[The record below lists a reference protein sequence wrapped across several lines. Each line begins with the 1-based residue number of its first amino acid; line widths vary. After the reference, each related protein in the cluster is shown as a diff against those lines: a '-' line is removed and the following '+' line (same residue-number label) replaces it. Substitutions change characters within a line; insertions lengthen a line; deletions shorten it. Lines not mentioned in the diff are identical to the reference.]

1 MPLTDLQRK
10 KLIDDINR
18 LNINVVLKYFLSG
31 DISLS
36 DVPHITDDRRK
47 FIEDYLPAP
56 AQIDWNA
63 LQASLSEVSKSTLHK
78 LETYIR
84 KYEGTRPDGNHVDE
98 AIAKCNEIEEKLPTL
113 AGMEWE
119 ELKPY
124 LSDMSQNTLDCLDA
138 YIRKYEGIRPKGNH
152 VDEAIAKRNEIKD
165 ALQREAIAKEET
177 EWKAVDPFSMMSLI
191 GHLNKYP
198 MSAHRDEID
207 DKVWNIIDKESEQQ
221 LQDYKVL
228 FPKGKYIEKATAML
242 EALDEWMIVR
252 DSGDISFVFQY
263 IRKRPESPYI
273 DKAYCLLMDLKHQ
286 EICRMR
292 REPNRYDVSR
302 LLYLVRFGIFTVDEL
317 ISEGVMT
324 EKVWHTLNNINVK
337 NDLPDIYEA
346 MQNSDAEC
354 PEGSTDVYFFGLP
367 YAGKTCLLQGL
378 LCTSSLLLDMTS
390 SGGPY
395 AEALR
400 QYTDYGMASP
410 CTLDDSVTTLKT
422 MIITDEHT
430 PIEHKVNFVEMSGNH
445 FLDMVEDYG
454 EPSKEEN
461 NSDIAHLLHN
471 DNRKVFFLII
481 DPTINNIK
489 LNREYDEYEEQT
501 GEKIHRLKYVVFS
514 QKIFM
519 QKIVNIFQDP
529 ANSDIMRKVDSIHI
543 IITKADT
550 FGERLQRREKALD
563 YFNNHYAMNIV
574 SPLTEVC
581 RDYNINSNSGFRPKL
596 FTFSLGKF
604 YVGGLYEYNA
614 TDSELLVNAI
624 SEVLPFPYEQMSFW
638 SRLKNKLKEKLT

>member
-1 MPLTDLQRK
+1 MVRNLKTVINMPLTDLQRK

-31 DISLS
+31 DLSLS
-36 DVPHITDDRRK
+36 DIPHITDDRRK
-47 FIEDYLPAP
+47 YIEDHLPAP
-56 AQIDWNA
+56 AQMDWDA
-63 LQASLSEVSKSTLHK
+63 LQASLSEVSESTLHK
-78 LETYIR
+78 LEAYIR

-98 AIAKCNEIEEKLPTL
+98 AIAK
-113 AGMEWE
+113 
-119 ELKPY
+119 
-124 LSDMSQNTLDCLDA
+124 
-138 YIRKYEGIRPKGNH
+138 
-152 VDEAIAKRNEIKD
+152 RNEIKD
-165 ALQREAIAKEET
+165 ALRRDALATEET

-198 MSAHRDEID
+198 MSIHHDEID
-207 DKVWNIIDKESEQQ
+207 NKVWNIIDKESEQQ

-228 FPKGKYIEKATAML
+228 FPKGKYIEKASAML
-242 EALDEWMIVR
+242 EVLDEWMIVR

-292 REPNRYDVSR
+292 HEPNRYDVSR
-302 LLYLVRFGIFTVDEL
+302 LLYLVQLGIFTVDEL

-324 EKVWHTLNNINVK
+324 ENVWHTLNNIDVK

-346 MQNSDAEC
+346 MQDSKVEC
-354 PEGSTDVYFFGLP
+354 QDGCIDVYLWGLP
-367 YAGKTCLLQGL
+367 STGKTCILQGL
-378 LCTSSLLLDMTS
+378 LSSSSLLLDLTS
-390 SGGPY
+390 SGGSY

-410 CTLDDSVTTLKT
+410 RTLDDSVTTLKT
-422 MIITDEHT
+422 TIITDGHT
-430 PIEHKVNFVEMSGNH
+430 PIKYNVNFVEMSGH
-445 FLDMVEDYG
+445 HILDMVEDNS
-454 EPSKEEN
+454 EHSKEEN
-461 NSDIAHLLHN
+461 NSDIANLLHN

-489 LNREYDEYEEQT
+489 LNREYDEYDEQT
-501 GEKIHRLKYVVFS
+501 GEKIHRLKYVVFN

-519 QKIVNIFQDP
+519 QQIVNIFQDP
-529 ANSDIMRKVDSIHI
+529 ANSDILRKVDSIHI

-550 FGERLQRREKALD
+550 FGERLQRGEKALD
-563 YFNNHYAMNIV
+563 YFNDHYGINV
-574 SPLTEVC
+574 TQPLVDLCEKYHINC
-581 RDYNINSNSGFRPKL
+581 NSNFRPKL

-604 YVGGLYEYNA
+604 YVGGLYEYDPI
-614 TDSELLVNAI
+614 DSELLINSITAF
-624 SEVLPFPYEQMSFW
+624 EPPYRKKTFW
-638 SRLKNKLKEKLT
+638 SRLIEKIINK

>member
-47 FIEDYLPAP
+47 FIEEHLPAP
-56 AQIDWNA
+56 AQMDWNA
-63 LQASLSEVSKSTLHK
+63 LQASLSEVSVSTLLK

-98 AIAKCNEIEEKLPTL
+98 AIAK
-113 AGMEWE
+113 
-119 ELKPY
+119 
-124 LSDMSQNTLDCLDA
+124 
-138 YIRKYEGIRPKGNH
+138 
-152 VDEAIAKRNEIKD
+152 RNEIKD
-165 ALQREAIAKEET
+165 ALQREALAKEED
-177 EWKAVDPFSMMSLI
+177 EWNTVDPFSMTSLI

-198 MSAHRDEID
+198 MSAHHDEID

-228 FPKGKYIEKATAML
+228 FPKGKYIEKAIAML

-252 DSGDISFVFQY
+252 NSGDISFVFQY

-302 LLYLVRFGIFTVDEL
+302 LLYLVRLGIFTVDEL

-324 EKVWHTLNNINVK
+324 ENVWNTLNSIDVK

-346 MQNSDAEC
+346 MKKSKVEYL
-354 PEGSTDVYFFGLP
+354 EGGIDVYFFGLP
-367 YAGKTCLLQGL
+367 CTGKTCLLQGL
-378 LCTSSLLLDMTS
+378 SCTTSLQVDLAASS
-390 SGGPY
+390 GPY

-400 QYTDYGMASP
+400 QYTDCGIVSP
-410 CTLDDSVTTLKT
+410 RTLDDSVTTLKT
-422 MIITDEHT
+422 TIITDEHT
-430 PIEHKVNFVEMSGNH
+430 PIKNNVNFVEMSGH
-445 FLDMVEDYG
+445 HILDMVEDNG
-454 EPSKEEN
+454 EYSKEVDN
-461 NSDIAHLLHN
+461 RDIANLLHN

-481 DPTINNIK
+481 DPTTKNIK
-489 LNREYDEYEEQT
+489 LNREYDEYDEQT
-501 GEKIHRLKYVVFS
+501 GEKIHRLKYDVFN

-529 ANSDIMRKVDSIHI
+529 ANSDIMRKVDSIH

-574 SPLTEVC
+574 PPLTEVC
-581 RDYNINSNSGFRPKL
+581 RDYNINCNSNYRPKL

-604 YVGGLYEYNA
+604 YVGGLYEYDPI
-614 TDSELLVNAI
+614 DSELLVNTITAI
-624 SEVLPFPYEQMSFW
+624 VPPPYRKETFW
-638 SRLKNKLKEKLT
+638 SRLTEKIINKLNE

>member
-1 MPLTDLQRK
+1 MVRNLKTVINMPLTDLQRK

-31 DISLS
+31 DLSLS
-36 DVPHITDDRRK
+36 DIPHITDDRRK
-47 FIEDYLPAP
+47 YIEDHLPAP
-56 AQIDWNA
+56 AQMDWDA
-63 LQASLSEVSKSTLHK
+63 LQASLSEVSESTLHK
-78 LETYIR
+78 LEAYIR

-98 AIAKCNEIEEKLPTL
+98 AIAK
-113 AGMEWE
+113 
-119 ELKPY
+119 
-124 LSDMSQNTLDCLDA
+124 
-138 YIRKYEGIRPKGNH
+138 
-152 VDEAIAKRNEIKD
+152 RNEIKD
-165 ALQREAIAKEET
+165 ALRRDALATEET

-198 MSAHRDEID
+198 MSIHHDEID
-207 DKVWNIIDKESEQQ
+207 NKVWNIIDKESEQQ

-228 FPKGKYIEKATAML
+228 FPKGKYIEKASAML
-242 EALDEWMIVR
+242 EVLDEWMIVR

-292 REPNRYDVSR
+292 HEPNRYDVSR
-302 LLYLVRFGIFTVDEL
+302 LLYLVQLGIFTVDEL

-324 EKVWHTLNNINVK
+324 ENVWHTLNNIDVK

-346 MQNSDAEC
+346 MQDSKVEC
-354 PEGSTDVYFFGLP
+354 QDGCIDVYLWGLP
-367 YAGKTCLLQGL
+367 STGKTCILQGL
-378 LCTSSLLLDMTS
+378 LSSSSLLLDLTS
-390 SGGPY
+390 SGGSY

-410 CTLDDSVTTLKT
+410 RTLDDSVTTLKT
-422 MIITDEHT
+422 TIITDGHT
-430 PIEHKVNFVEMSGNH
+430 PIKYNVNFVEMSGH
-445 FLDMVEDYG
+445 HILDMVEDNS
-454 EPSKEEN
+454 EHSKEEN
-461 NSDIAHLLHN
+461 NSDIANLLHN

-489 LNREYDEYEEQT
+489 LNREYDEYDEQT
-501 GEKIHRLKYVVFS
+501 GEKIHRLKYVVFN

-519 QKIVNIFQDP
+519 QQIVNIFQDP
-529 ANSDIMRKVDSIHI
+529 ANSDILRKVDSIHI

-550 FGERLQRREKALD
+550 FGERLQRGEKALD
-563 YFNNHYAMNIV
+563 YFNDHYGINV
-574 SPLTEVC
+574 TQPLVDLCEKYHINC
-581 RDYNINSNSGFRPKL
+581 NSNFRPKL

-604 YVGGLYEYNA
+604 YVGGLYEYDPI
-614 TDSELLVNAI
+614 DSELLINTITAF
-624 SEVLPFPYEQMSFW
+624 EPPYRKKTFW
-638 SRLKNKLKEKLT
+638 SRLIEKIINK

>member
-1 MPLTDLQRK
+1 MVRNLKTVINMPLTDLQRK

-31 DISLS
+31 DILLS

-47 FIEDYLPAP
+47 YIEDYLPAS
-56 AQIDWNA
+56 AQKDWDA
-63 LQASLSEVSKSTLHK
+63 LQASLSEVSESTLHK
-78 LETYIR
+78 LEAYIR

-98 AIAKCNEIEEKLPTL
+98 AIAK
-113 AGMEWE
+113 
-119 ELKPY
+119 
-124 LSDMSQNTLDCLDA
+124 
-138 YIRKYEGIRPKGNH
+138 
-152 VDEAIAKRNEIKD
+152 RNEIKD
-165 ALQREAIAKEET
+165 ALRRDALATEET

-198 MSAHRDEID
+198 MSIHHDEID

-242 EALDEWMIVR
+242 EVLDEWMIVR

-292 REPNRYDVSR
+292 HEPNRYDVSR
-302 LLYLVRFGIFTVDEL
+302 LLYLVQLGIFTVDEL

-324 EKVWHTLNNINVK
+324 ENVWHTLNNIDVK

-346 MQNSDAEC
+346 MQDSKVEC
-354 PEGSTDVYFFGLP
+354 QDGCIDVYLWGLP
-367 YAGKTCLLQGL
+367 STGKTCILQGL
-378 LCTSSLLLDMTS
+378 LSSSSLLLDLTS
-390 SGGPY
+390 SGGSY

-410 CTLDDSVTTLKT
+410 RTLDDSVTTLKT
-422 MIITDEHT
+422 TIITDGHT
-430 PIEHKVNFVEMSGNH
+430 PIKYNVNFVEMSGH
-445 FLDMVEDYG
+445 HILDMVEDNS
-454 EPSKEEN
+454 EHSKEEN
-461 NSDIAHLLHN
+461 NSDIANLLHN

-481 DPTINNIK
+481 DQTINNIK
-489 LNREYDEYEEQT
+489 LNREYDEYDEPT
-501 GEKIHRLKYVVFS
+501 GEKIHRLKYVVFN

-519 QKIVNIFQDP
+519 QQIVNIFQDP
-529 ANSDIMRKVDSIHI
+529 ANSDILRKVDSIHI

-550 FGERLQRREKALD
+550 FGERLQRGEKALD
-563 YFNNHYAMNIV
+563 YFNDHYGINV
-574 SPLTEVC
+574 TQPLVDLCEKYHINC
-581 RDYNINSNSGFRPKL
+581 NSNFRPKL

-604 YVGGLYEYNA
+604 YVGGLYEYDPI
-614 TDSELLVNAI
+614 DSELLINTITAF
-624 SEVLPFPYEQMSFW
+624 EPPYRKKTFW
-638 SRLKNKLKEKLT
+638 SRLIEKIINK

>member
-10 KLIDDINR
+10 RLIDDINR

-47 FIEDYLPAP
+47 FIEDHLPAP
-56 AQIDWNA
+56 AQIDWIA

-78 LETYIR
+78 LEAYIR
-84 KYEGTRPDGNHVDE
+84 KYEGTRPN
-98 AIAKCNEIEEKLPTL
+98 
-113 AGMEWE
+113 
-119 ELKPY
+119 
-124 LSDMSQNTLDCLDA
+124 
-138 YIRKYEGIRPKGNH
+138 GNH
-152 VDEAIAKRNEIKD
+152 VDEAIAKRKEIMD
-165 ALQREAIAKEET
+165 ALQREALAKEEA
-177 EWKAVDPFSMMSLI
+177 EWKAVDPFSMTSLI

-228 FPKGKYIEKATAML
+228 FPKGKYIEKAKAML
-242 EALDEWMIVR
+242 EALDDWMR
-252 DSGDISFVFQY
+252 ARNSGDIFVVY
-263 IRKRPESPYI
+263 YYLKNNPESPYR
-273 DKAYCLLMDLKHQ
+273 DNACCFLKDLKHQ

-302 LLYLVRFGIFTVDEL
+302 LLYLVQLGIFTVDEL

-324 EKVWHTLNNINVK
+324 ENVWNTLNSIDVK

-346 MQNSDAEC
+346 MQESKVEC
-354 PEGSTDVYFFGLP
+354 SEGFTDVYFFGMP
-367 YAGKTCLLQGL
+367 STGKTCILQGML
-378 LCTSSLLLDMTS
+378 STSSLLLNLAS
-390 SGGPY
+390 PSGSY
-395 AEALR
+395 AGALR
-400 QYTDYGMASP
+400 IYTDYGMLSP
-410 CTLDDSVTTLKT
+410 RTPDDFVTTLKT
-422 MIITDEHT
+422 TIITGGHT
-430 PIEHKVNFVEMSGNH
+430 PIKHNVNFIEMSGSH

-454 EPSKEEN
+454 EHSKEEN

-489 LNREYDEYEEQT
+489 LNREYYNYDEQT
-501 GEKIHRLKYVVFS
+501 GEKIQRLKHAVLN
-514 QKIFM
+514 QNIFM
-519 QKIVNIFQDP
+519 QNIVNIFQDP
-529 ANSDIMRKVDSIHI
+529 ANSDIMKKVDSIHI
-543 IITKADT
+543 IVTKADT

-574 SPLTEVC
+574 PPLTEVC
-581 RDYNINSNSGFRPKL
+581 RDYHINSNSDYRPKL

-604 YVGGLYEYNA
+604 YVGGLYEYDS

-638 SRLKNKLKEKLT
+638 SRLKNKLKEKLA

>member
-31 DISLS
+31 DILLS

-47 FIEDYLPAP
+47 YIEDYLPAS
-56 AQIDWNA
+56 AQKDWDA
-63 LQASLSEVSKSTLHK
+63 LQASLSEVSESTLHK
-78 LETYIR
+78 LEAYIR

-98 AIAKCNEIEEKLPTL
+98 AIAK
-113 AGMEWE
+113 
-119 ELKPY
+119 
-124 LSDMSQNTLDCLDA
+124 
-138 YIRKYEGIRPKGNH
+138 
-152 VDEAIAKRNEIKD
+152 RNEIKD
-165 ALQREAIAKEET
+165 ALRRDALATEET

-198 MSAHRDEID
+198 MSIHHDEID

-228 FPKGKYIEKATAML
+228 FPKGKYIEKASAML
-242 EALDEWMIVR
+242 EVLDEWMIVR

-292 REPNRYDVSR
+292 HEPNRYDVSR
-302 LLYLVRFGIFTVDEL
+302 LLYLVQLGIFTVDEL

-324 EKVWHTLNNINVK
+324 ENVWHTLNNIDVK

-346 MQNSDAEC
+346 MQDSKVEC
-354 PEGSTDVYFFGLP
+354 QDGCIDVYLWGLP
-367 YAGKTCLLQGL
+367 STGKTCILQGL
-378 LCTSSLLLDMTS
+378 LSSSSLLLDLTS
-390 SGGPY
+390 SGGSY

-410 CTLDDSVTTLKT
+410 RTLDDSVTTLKT
-422 MIITDEHT
+422 TIITDGHT
-430 PIEHKVNFVEMSGNH
+430 PIKYNVNFVEMSGH
-445 FLDMVEDYG
+445 HILDMVEDNS
-454 EPSKEEN
+454 EHSKEEN
-461 NSDIAHLLHN
+461 NSDIANLLHN

-489 LNREYDEYEEQT
+489 LNREYDEYDEQT
-501 GEKIHRLKYVVFS
+501 GEKIHRLKYVVFN

-519 QKIVNIFQDP
+519 QQIVNIFQDP
-529 ANSDIMRKVDSIHI
+529 ANSDILRKVDSIHI

-550 FGERLQRREKALD
+550 FGERLQRGEKALD
-563 YFNNHYAMNIV
+563 YFNDHYGINV
-574 SPLTEVC
+574 TQPLVDLCEKYHINC
-581 RDYNINSNSGFRPKL
+581 NSNFRPKL

-604 YVGGLYEYNA
+604 YVGGLYEYDPI
-614 TDSELLVNAI
+614 DSELLINTITAF
-624 SEVLPFPYEQMSFW
+624 EPPYRKKTFW
-638 SRLKNKLKEKLT
+638 SRLIEKNNKQVK

>member
-47 FIEDYLPAP
+47 FIEEHLPAP
-56 AQIDWNA
+56 AQMDWNA
-63 LQASLSEVSKSTLHK
+63 LQASLSEVSVSTLLK

-84 KYEGTRPDGNHVDE
+84 KYEGTR
-98 AIAKCNEIEEKLPTL
+98 
-113 AGMEWE
+113 
-119 ELKPY
+119 
-124 LSDMSQNTLDCLDA
+124 SD
-138 YIRKYEGIRPKGNH
+138 GNH

-165 ALQREAIAKEET
+165 ALQREALAKEED
-177 EWKAVDPFSMMSLI
+177 EWNTVDSFSMTSLI

-198 MSAHRDEID
+198 MSAHHDEID

-228 FPKGKYIEKATAML
+228 FPKGKYIEKAIAML

-252 DSGDISFVFQY
+252 NSGDISFVFQY

-302 LLYLVRFGIFTVDEL
+302 LLYLVRLGIFTVDEL

-324 EKVWHTLNNINVK
+324 ENVWNTLNSIDVK

-346 MQNSDAEC
+346 MKKSKVEYL
-354 PEGSTDVYFFGLP
+354 EGGIDVYFFGLP
-367 YAGKTCLLQGL
+367 CTGKTCLLQGL
-378 LCTSSLLLDMTS
+378 SCTTSLQVDLAASS
-390 SGGPY
+390 GPY

-400 QYTDYGMASP
+400 QYTDCGIVSP
-410 CTLDDSVTTLKT
+410 RTLDDSVTTLKT
-422 MIITDEHT
+422 TIITDEHT
-430 PIEHKVNFVEMSGNH
+430 PIKNNVNFVEMSGH
-445 FLDMVEDYG
+445 HILDMVEDNG
-454 EPSKEEN
+454 EYSKEVDN
-461 NSDIAHLLHN
+461 RDIANLLHN

-481 DPTINNIK
+481 DPTTKNIK
-489 LNREYDEYEEQT
+489 LNREYDEYDEQT
-501 GEKIHRLKYVVFS
+501 GEKIHRLKYDVFN

-574 SPLTEVC
+574 PPLTEVC
-581 RDYNINSNSGFRPKL
+581 RDYNINCNSNYRPKL

-604 YVGGLYEYNA
+604 YVGGLYEYDPI
-614 TDSELLVNAI
+614 DSELLVNTITAI
-624 SEVLPFPYEQMSFW
+624 VPPPYRKETFW
-638 SRLKNKLKEKLT
+638 SRLIEKIINKLNE

>member
-31 DISLS
+31 DILLS

-47 FIEDYLPAP
+47 YIEDYLPAS
-56 AQIDWNA
+56 AQKDWDA
-63 LQASLSEVSKSTLHK
+63 LQASLSEVSESTLHK
-78 LETYIR
+78 LEAYIR

-98 AIAKCNEIEEKLPTL
+98 AIAK
-113 AGMEWE
+113 
-119 ELKPY
+119 
-124 LSDMSQNTLDCLDA
+124 
-138 YIRKYEGIRPKGNH
+138 
-152 VDEAIAKRNEIKD
+152 RNEIKD
-165 ALQREAIAKEET
+165 ALRRDALATEET

-198 MSAHRDEID
+198 MSIHHDEID

-228 FPKGKYIEKATAML
+228 FPKGKYIEKASAML
-242 EALDEWMIVR
+242 EVLDEWMIVR

-292 REPNRYDVSR
+292 HEPNRYDVSR
-302 LLYLVRFGIFTVDEL
+302 LLYLVQLGIFTVDEL

-324 EKVWHTLNNINVK
+324 ENVWHTLNNIDVK

-346 MQNSDAEC
+346 MQDSKVEC
-354 PEGSTDVYFFGLP
+354 QDGCIDVYLWGLP
-367 YAGKTCLLQGL
+367 STGKTCILQGL
-378 LCTSSLLLDMTS
+378 LSSSSLLLDLTS
-390 SGGPY
+390 SGGSY

-410 CTLDDSVTTLKT
+410 RTLDDSVTTLKT
-422 MIITDEHT
+422 TIITDGHT
-430 PIEHKVNFVEMSGNH
+430 PIKYNVNFVEMSGH
-445 FLDMVEDYG
+445 HILDMVEDNS
-454 EPSKEEN
+454 EHSKEEN
-461 NSDIAHLLHN
+461 NSDIANLLHN

-489 LNREYDEYEEQT
+489 LNREYDEYDEQT
-501 GEKIHRLKYVVFS
+501 GEKIHRLKYVVFN

-519 QKIVNIFQDP
+519 QQIVNIFQDP
-529 ANSDIMRKVDSIHI
+529 ANSDILRKVDSIHI

-550 FGERLQRREKALD
+550 FGERLQRGEKALD
-563 YFNNHYAMNIV
+563 YFNDHYGINV
-574 SPLTEVC
+574 TQPLVDLCEKYHINC
-581 RDYNINSNSGFRPKL
+581 NSNFRPKL

-604 YVGGLYEYNA
+604 YVGGLYEYDPI
-614 TDSELLVNAI
+614 DSELLINTITAF
-624 SEVLPFPYEQMSFW
+624 EPPYRKKTFW
-638 SRLKNKLKEKLT
+638 SRLIEKIINK

>member
-18 LNINVVLKYFLSG
+18 LNINVVLKYILKG
-31 DISLS
+31 DITLS
-36 DVPHITDDRRK
+36 DIPHITDDRRK
-47 FIEDYLPAP
+47 YIEDHLPAP

-63 LQASLSEVSKSTLHK
+63 LQASLSEVSESTLHK
-78 LETYIR
+78 LEAYIR
-84 KYEGTRPDGNHVDE
+84 KYEGTRPD
-98 AIAKCNEIEEKLPTL
+98 
-113 AGMEWE
+113 
-119 ELKPY
+119 
-124 LSDMSQNTLDCLDA
+124 
-138 YIRKYEGIRPKGNH
+138 GNH

-242 EALDEWMIVR
+242 EVLDEWMIVR

-302 LLYLVRFGIFTVDEL
+302 LLYLVQLGIFTVDEL

-324 EKVWHTLNNINVK
+324 ENIWNTLNSMDVK

-346 MQNSDAEC
+346 MQESKVEC
-354 PEGSTDVYFFGLP
+354 QDGCIDVYLWGLP
-367 YAGKTCLLQGL
+367 STGKTCILQGL
-378 LCTSSLLLDMTS
+378 LSSSSLLLDLTS
-390 SGGPY
+390 SGGSY

-422 MIITDEHT
+422 TIITDGHT
-430 PIEHKVNFVEMSGNH
+430 PIKYNVNFVEMSGH
-445 FLDMVEDYG
+445 HILDMVEDNS
-454 EPSKEEN
+454 EHSKEEN
-461 NSDIAHLLHN
+461 NSDIANLLHN

-489 LNREYDEYEEQT
+489 LNREYDEYDEQT
-501 GEKIHRLKYVVFS
+501 GEKIHRLKYVVFN

-519 QKIVNIFQDP
+519 QQIVNIFQDP
-529 ANSDIMRKVDSIHI
+529 ANSDILRKVDSIHI

-550 FGERLQRREKALD
+550 FGERLQRGEKALD
-563 YFNNHYAMNIV
+563 YFNDHYGINV
-574 SPLTEVC
+574 TQPLVDLCEKYHINC
-581 RDYNINSNSGFRPKL
+581 NSNFRPKL

-604 YVGGLYEYNA
+604 YVGGLYEYDPI
-614 TDSELLVNAI
+614 DSELLINTITAF
-624 SEVLPFPYEQMSFW
+624 EPPYRKETFW
-638 SRLKNKLKEKLT
+638 SRLIEKIINKLNE

>member
-31 DISLS
+31 DILLS

-47 FIEDYLPAP
+47 YIEDYLPAS
-56 AQIDWNA
+56 AQKDWDA
-63 LQASLSEVSKSTLHK
+63 LQASLSEVSESTLHK
-78 LETYIR
+78 LEAYIR

-98 AIAKCNEIEEKLPTL
+98 AIAK
-113 AGMEWE
+113 
-119 ELKPY
+119 
-124 LSDMSQNTLDCLDA
+124 
-138 YIRKYEGIRPKGNH
+138 
-152 VDEAIAKRNEIKD
+152 RNEIKD
-165 ALQREAIAKEET
+165 ALRRDALATEET

-198 MSAHRDEID
+198 MSIHHDEID
-207 DKVWNIIDKESEQQ
+207 NKVWNIIDKESEQQ

-228 FPKGKYIEKATAML
+228 FPKGKYIEKASAML
-242 EALDEWMIVR
+242 EVLDEWMIVR

-292 REPNRYDVSR
+292 HEPNRYDVSR
-302 LLYLVRFGIFTVDEL
+302 LLYLVQLGIFTVDEL

-324 EKVWHTLNNINVK
+324 ENVWHTLNNIDVK

-346 MQNSDAEC
+346 MQDSKVEC
-354 PEGSTDVYFFGLP
+354 QDGCIDVYLWGLP
-367 YAGKTCLLQGL
+367 STGKTCILQGL
-378 LCTSSLLLDMTS
+378 LSSSSLLLDLTS
-390 SGGPY
+390 SGGSY

-400 QYTDYGMASP
+400 QYTDYGKASP
-410 CTLDDSVTTLKT
+410 RTLDDSVTTLKT
-422 MIITDEHT
+422 TIITDGHT
-430 PIEHKVNFVEMSGNH
+430 PIKYNVNFVEMSGH
-445 FLDMVEDYG
+445 HILDMVEDNS
-454 EPSKEEN
+454 EHSKEEN
-461 NSDIAHLLHN
+461 NSDIANLLHN

-489 LNREYDEYEEQT
+489 LNREYDEYDEQT
-501 GEKIHRLKYVVFS
+501 GEKIHRLKYVVFN

-519 QKIVNIFQDP
+519 QQIVNIFQDP

-550 FGERLQRREKALD
+550 FGERLQRGEKALD
-563 YFNNHYAMNIV
+563 YFNDHYGINV
-574 SPLTEVC
+574 TQPLVDLCEKYHINC
-581 RDYNINSNSGFRPKL
+581 NSNFRPKL

-604 YVGGLYEYNA
+604 YVGGLYEYDPI
-614 TDSELLVNAI
+614 DSELLINTITAF
-624 SEVLPFPYEQMSFW
+624 EPPYRKKTFW
-638 SRLKNKLKEKLT
+638 SRLIEKIINK

>member
-31 DISLS
+31 DLSLS
-36 DVPHITDDRRK
+36 DIPHITDDRRK
-47 FIEDYLPAP
+47 YIEDHLPAP
-56 AQIDWNA
+56 AQMDWDA
-63 LQASLSEVSKSTLHK
+63 LQASLSEVSESTLHK
-78 LETYIR
+78 LEAYIR

-98 AIAKCNEIEEKLPTL
+98 AIAK
-113 AGMEWE
+113 
-119 ELKPY
+119 
-124 LSDMSQNTLDCLDA
+124 
-138 YIRKYEGIRPKGNH
+138 
-152 VDEAIAKRNEIKD
+152 RNEIKD
-165 ALQREAIAKEET
+165 ALRRDALATEET

-198 MSAHRDEID
+198 MSIHHDEID

-242 EALDEWMIVR
+242 EVLDEWMIVR

-292 REPNRYDVSR
+292 HEPNRYDVSR
-302 LLYLVRFGIFTVDEL
+302 LLYLVQLGIFTVDEL

-324 EKVWHTLNNINVK
+324 ENVWHTLNNIDVK

-346 MQNSDAEC
+346 MQDSKVEC
-354 PEGSTDVYFFGLP
+354 QDGCIDVYLWGLP
-367 YAGKTCLLQGL
+367 STGKTCILQGL
-378 LCTSSLLLDMTS
+378 LSSSSLLLDLTS
-390 SGGPY
+390 SGGSY

-410 CTLDDSVTTLKT
+410 RTLDDSVTTLKT
-422 MIITDEHT
+422 TIITDGHT
-430 PIEHKVNFVEMSGNH
+430 PIKYNVNFVEMSGH
-445 FLDMVEDYG
+445 HILDMVEDNS
-454 EPSKEEN
+454 EHSKEEN
-461 NSDIAHLLHN
+461 NSDIANLLHN

-489 LNREYDEYEEQT
+489 LNREYDEYDEQT
-501 GEKIHRLKYVVFS
+501 GEKIHRLKYVVFN

-519 QKIVNIFQDP
+519 QQIVNIFQDP
-529 ANSDIMRKVDSIHI
+529 ANSDILRKVDSIHI

-550 FGERLQRREKALD
+550 FGERLQRGEKALD
-563 YFNNHYAMNIV
+563 YFNDHYGINV
-574 SPLTEVC
+574 TQPLVDLCEKYHINC
-581 RDYNINSNSGFRPKL
+581 NSNFRPKL

-604 YVGGLYEYNA
+604 YVGGLYEYDPI
-614 TDSELLVNAI
+614 DSELLINTITAF
-624 SEVLPFPYEQMSFW
+624 EPPYRKKTFW
-638 SRLKNKLKEKLT
+638 SRLIEKIINKLNE

>member
-10 KLIDDINR
+10 RLIDDINR

-47 FIEDYLPAP
+47 FIEDHLPAP

-78 LETYIR
+78 LEAYIR
-84 KYEGTRPDGNHVDE
+84 KYEGTRPN
-98 AIAKCNEIEEKLPTL
+98 
-113 AGMEWE
+113 
-119 ELKPY
+119 
-124 LSDMSQNTLDCLDA
+124 
-138 YIRKYEGIRPKGNH
+138 GNH
-152 VDEAIAKRNEIKD
+152 VDEAIAKRKEIKD
-165 ALQREAIAKEET
+165 ALQREALAKEEAD
-177 EWKAVDPFSMMSLI
+177 WNAVDPFSMTSLI

-228 FPKGKYIEKATAML
+228 FPKGKYIEKAKAML
-242 EALDEWMIVR
+242 EALDDWMR
-252 DSGDISFVFQY
+252 ARNSGDIFVVY
-263 IRKRPESPYI
+263 YYLKNNPESPYR
-273 DKAYCLLMDLKHQ
+273 DNACCFLKDLKHQ

-292 REPNRYDVSR
+292 REPNRYDVSW
-302 LLYLVRFGIFTVDEL
+302 LLYLVQLGIFTVDEL

-324 EKVWHTLNNINVK
+324 ENVWNTLNSIDVK
-337 NDLPDIYEA
+337 NDLPDIYEV
-346 MQNSDAEC
+346 MQESKVEC
-354 PEGSTDVYFFGLP
+354 SEGFTDVYFFGMP
-367 YAGKTCLLQGL
+367 STGRTCILQGL
-378 LCTSSLLLDMTS
+378 LCATSLNVDLAS

-395 AEALR
+395 AGALR
-400 QYTDYGMASP
+400 IYTDYGMLSP
-410 CTLDDSVTTLKT
+410 RTPDDFVTTLKT
-422 MIITDEHT
+422 TIITDGHT
-430 PIEHKVNFVEMSGNH
+430 PIKHNVNFIEMSGSH
-445 FLDMVEDYG
+445 FLEMVKDYG
-454 EPSKEEN
+454 EHSKEEN

-481 DPTINNIK
+481 DPTINEVRFNC
-489 LNREYDEYEEQT
+489 EYDEYDEQT
-501 GEKIHRLKYVVFS
+501 GEKIQRLKYAVLN
-514 QKIFM
+514 QNIFM
-519 QKIVNIFQDP
+519 QNIVKIFQDP
-529 ANSDIMRKVDSIHI
+529 ANSDIMKKVDSIHI
-543 IITKADT
+543 IVTKADT

-574 SPLTEVC
+574 PPLTEVC
-581 RDYNINSNSGFRPKL
+581 RDYHINSNSDYRPKL

-604 YVGGLYEYNA
+604 YVGGLYEYDA

-638 SRLKNKLKEKLT
+638 SRLKNKIKEKLA

>member
-1 MPLTDLQRK
+1 MVRNLKTVINMPLTDLQRK

-31 DISLS
+31 DLSLS
-36 DVPHITDDRRK
+36 DIPHITDDRRK
-47 FIEDYLPAP
+47 YIEDHLPAP
-56 AQIDWNA
+56 AQMDWDA
-63 LQASLSEVSKSTLHK
+63 LQASLSEVSESTLHK
-78 LETYIR
+78 LEAYIR

-98 AIAKCNEIEEKLPTL
+98 AIAK
-113 AGMEWE
+113 
-119 ELKPY
+119 
-124 LSDMSQNTLDCLDA
+124 
-138 YIRKYEGIRPKGNH
+138 
-152 VDEAIAKRNEIKD
+152 RNEIKD
-165 ALQREAIAKEET
+165 ALRRDALATEET

-198 MSAHRDEID
+198 MSIHHDEID

-242 EALDEWMIVR
+242 EVLDEWMIVR

-292 REPNRYDVSR
+292 HEPNRYDVSR
-302 LLYLVRFGIFTVDEL
+302 LLYLVQLGIFTVDEL

-324 EKVWHTLNNINVK
+324 ENVWHTLNNIDVK

-346 MQNSDAEC
+346 MQDSKVEC
-354 PEGSTDVYFFGLP
+354 QDGCIDVYLWGLP
-367 YAGKTCLLQGL
+367 STGKTCILQGL
-378 LCTSSLLLDMTS
+378 LSSSSLLLDLTS
-390 SGGPY
+390 SGGSY

-410 CTLDDSVTTLKT
+410 RTLDDSVTTLKT
-422 MIITDEHT
+422 TIITDGHT
-430 PIEHKVNFVEMSGNH
+430 PIKYNVNFVEMSGH
-445 FLDMVEDYG
+445 HILDMVEDNS
-454 EPSKEEN
+454 EHSKEEN
-461 NSDIAHLLHN
+461 NSDIANLLHN

-489 LNREYDEYEEQT
+489 LNREYDEYDEPT
-501 GEKIHRLKYVVFS
+501 GEKIHRLKYVVFN

-519 QKIVNIFQDP
+519 QQIVNIFQDP

-550 FGERLQRREKALD
+550 FGERLQRGEKALD
-563 YFNNHYAMNIV
+563 YFNDHYGINV
-574 SPLTEVC
+574 TQPLVDLCEKYHINC
-581 RDYNINSNSGFRPKL
+581 NSNFRPKL

-604 YVGGLYEYNA
+604 YVGGLYEYDPI
-614 TDSELLVNAI
+614 DSELLINTITAF
-624 SEVLPFPYEQMSFW
+624 EPPYRKKTFW
-638 SRLKNKLKEKLT
+638 SRLIEKIINK

>member
-1 MPLTDLQRK
+1 MPLTDLQRER
-10 KLIDDINR
+10 LIDNINR

-47 FIEDYLPAP
+47 YIEDHLPAP

-98 AIAKCNEIEEKLPTL
+98 AIAK
-113 AGMEWE
+113 
-119 ELKPY
+119 
-124 LSDMSQNTLDCLDA
+124 
-138 YIRKYEGIRPKGNH
+138 
-152 VDEAIAKRNEIKD
+152 RNEIKD
-165 ALQREAIAKEET
+165 DLQREAIAKEET

-302 LLYLVRFGIFTVDEL
+302 LLYLVQLGIFTVDEL

-324 EKVWHTLNNINVK
+324 ENVWNTLNNIDVK
-337 NDLPDIYEA
+337 NDLPNIYEA
-346 MQNSDAEC
+346 MQESKVEC
-354 PEGSTDVYFFGLP
+354 SEGSTDVYFFGLP
-367 YAGKTCLLQGL
+367 FTGKTCILQGML
-378 LCTSSLLLDMTS
+378 STSSLLLDLAS
-390 SGGPY
+390 SSGPY

-400 QYTDYGMASP
+400 QYTDCGIVVP
-410 CTLDDSVTTLKT
+410 CTPDDFVTTLKAK
-422 MIITDEHT
+422 IITGGHT
-430 PIEHKVNFVEMSGNH
+430 PIERNVNFVEMSGNH
-445 FLDMVEDYG
+445 FLDMVKENG
-454 EPSKEEN
+454 EHP
-461 NSDIAHLLHN
+461 LHN

-481 DPTINNIK
+481 DPTINEVIF
-489 LNREYDEYEEQT
+489 NRECDEYDEQT
-501 GEKIHRLKYVVFS
+501 GEKIHKLKYAVVN
-514 QKIFM
+514 QKILM

-550 FGERLQRREKALD
+550 LGERLQRREKALD

-574 SPLTEVC
+574 PSLTKVC
-581 RDYNINSNSGFRPKL
+581 RDYNINSNSDYRPKL
-596 FTFSLGKF
+596 FSFSLGKF
-604 YVGGLYEYNA
+604 YVGGLYEYDA

-638 SRLKNKLKEKLT
+638 LRLKNKLKEKLT

>member
-31 DISLS
+31 DILLS

-47 FIEDYLPAP
+47 YIEDHLPAP
-56 AQIDWNA
+56 AQMDWDA
-63 LQASLSEVSKSTLHK
+63 LQASLSEVSESTLHK
-78 LETYIR
+78 LEAYIR

-98 AIAKCNEIEEKLPTL
+98 AIAK
-113 AGMEWE
+113 
-119 ELKPY
+119 
-124 LSDMSQNTLDCLDA
+124 
-138 YIRKYEGIRPKGNH
+138 
-152 VDEAIAKRNEIKD
+152 RNEIKD
-165 ALQREAIAKEET
+165 ALRRDALATEET

-198 MSAHRDEID
+198 MSIHHDEID
-207 DKVWNIIDKESEQQ
+207 NKVWNIIDKESEQQ

-242 EALDEWMIVR
+242 EVLDEWMIVR

-292 REPNRYDVSR
+292 HEPNRYDVSR
-302 LLYLVRFGIFTVDEL
+302 LLYLVQLGIFTVDEL

-324 EKVWHTLNNINVK
+324 ENVWHTLNNIDVK

-346 MQNSDAEC
+346 MQDSKVEC
-354 PEGSTDVYFFGLP
+354 QDGCIDVYLWGLP
-367 YAGKTCLLQGL
+367 STGKTCILQGL
-378 LCTSSLLLDMTS
+378 LSSSSLLLDLTS
-390 SGGPY
+390 SGGSY

-410 CTLDDSVTTLKT
+410 RTLDDSVTTLKT
-422 MIITDEHT
+422 TIITDGHT
-430 PIEHKVNFVEMSGNH
+430 PIKYNVNFVEMSGH
-445 FLDMVEDYG
+445 HILDMVEDNS
-454 EPSKEEN
+454 EHSKEEN
-461 NSDIAHLLHN
+461 NSDIANLLHN

-489 LNREYDEYEEQT
+489 LNREYDEYDEQT
-501 GEKIHRLKYVVFS
+501 GEKIHRLKYVVFN

-519 QKIVNIFQDP
+519 QQIVNIFQDP
-529 ANSDIMRKVDSIHI
+529 ANSDILRKVDSIHI

-550 FGERLQRREKALD
+550 FGERLQRGEKALD
-563 YFNNHYAMNIV
+563 YFNDHYGINV
-574 SPLTEVC
+574 TQPLVDLCEKYHINC
-581 RDYNINSNSGFRPKL
+581 NSNFRPKL

-604 YVGGLYEYNA
+604 YVGGLYEYDPI
-614 TDSELLVNAI
+614 DSELLINTITAF
-624 SEVLPFPYEQMSFW
+624 EPPYRKKTFW
-638 SRLKNKLKEKLT
+638 SRLIEKIINK

>member
-31 DISLS
+31 DILLS

-47 FIEDYLPAP
+47 YIEDYLPAP
-56 AQIDWNA
+56 AQKDWDA
-63 LQASLSEVSKSTLHK
+63 LQASLSEVSESTLHK
-78 LETYIR
+78 LEAYIR
-84 KYEGTRPDGNHVDE
+84 KFEGTRPD
-98 AIAKCNEIEEKLPTL
+98 
-113 AGMEWE
+113 
-119 ELKPY
+119 
-124 LSDMSQNTLDCLDA
+124 
-138 YIRKYEGIRPKGNH
+138 GNH

-165 ALQREAIAKEET
+165 ALRRDALATEET

-198 MSAHRDEID
+198 MSIHHDEID

-228 FPKGKYIEKATAML
+228 FPKGKYIEKASAML
-242 EALDEWMIVR
+242 EVLDEWMIVR

-292 REPNRYDVSR
+292 HEPNRYDVSR
-302 LLYLVRFGIFTVDEL
+302 LLYLVQLGIFTVDEL

-324 EKVWHTLNNINVK
+324 ENVWHTLNNIDVK

-346 MQNSDAEC
+346 MQDSKVEC
-354 PEGSTDVYFFGLP
+354 QDGCIDVYLWGLP
-367 YAGKTCLLQGL
+367 STGKTCILQGL
-378 LCTSSLLLDMTS
+378 LSSSSLLLDLTS
-390 SGGPY
+390 SGGSY

-410 CTLDDSVTTLKT
+410 RTLDDSVTTLKT
-422 MIITDEHT
+422 TIITDGHT
-430 PIEHKVNFVEMSGNH
+430 PIKYNVNFVEMSGH
-445 FLDMVEDYG
+445 HILDMVEDNS
-454 EPSKEEN
+454 EHSKEEN
-461 NSDIAHLLHN
+461 NSDIANLLHN

-489 LNREYDEYEEQT
+489 LNREYDEYDEQT
-501 GEKIHRLKYVVFS
+501 GEKIHRLKYVVFN

-519 QKIVNIFQDP
+519 QQIVNIFQDP
-529 ANSDIMRKVDSIHI
+529 ANSDILRKVDSIHI

-550 FGERLQRREKALD
+550 FGERLQRGEKALD
-563 YFNNHYAMNIV
+563 YFNDHYGINV
-574 SPLTEVC
+574 TQPLVDLCEKYHINC
-581 RDYNINSNSGFRPKL
+581 NSNFRPKL

-604 YVGGLYEYNA
+604 YVGGLYEYDPI
-614 TDSELLVNAI
+614 DSELLINTITAF
-624 SEVLPFPYEQMSFW
+624 EPPYRKKTFW
-638 SRLKNKLKEKLT
+638 SRLIEKIINKLNE

>member
-1 MPLTDLQRK
+1 MVRNLKTVINMPLTDLQRK

-31 DISLS
+31 DILLS

-47 FIEDYLPAP
+47 YIEDYLPAS
-56 AQIDWNA
+56 AQKDWDA
-63 LQASLSEVSKSTLHK
+63 LQASLSEVSESTLHK
-78 LETYIR
+78 LEAYIR

-98 AIAKCNEIEEKLPTL
+98 AIAK
-113 AGMEWE
+113 
-119 ELKPY
+119 
-124 LSDMSQNTLDCLDA
+124 
-138 YIRKYEGIRPKGNH
+138 
-152 VDEAIAKRNEIKD
+152 RNEIKD
-165 ALQREAIAKEET
+165 ALRRDALATEET

-198 MSAHRDEID
+198 MSIHHDEID

-228 FPKGKYIEKATAML
+228 FPKGKYIEKASAML
-242 EALDEWMIVR
+242 EVLDEWMIVR

-292 REPNRYDVSR
+292 HEPNRYDVSR
-302 LLYLVRFGIFTVDEL
+302 LLYLVQLGIFTVDEL

-324 EKVWHTLNNINVK
+324 ENVWHTLNNIDVK

-346 MQNSDAEC
+346 MQDSKVEC
-354 PEGSTDVYFFGLP
+354 QDGCIDVYLWGLP
-367 YAGKTCLLQGL
+367 STGKTCILQGL
-378 LCTSSLLLDMTS
+378 LSSSSLLLDLTS
-390 SGGPY
+390 SGGSY

-410 CTLDDSVTTLKT
+410 RTLDDSVTTLKT
-422 MIITDEHT
+422 TIITDGHT
-430 PIEHKVNFVEMSGNH
+430 PIKYNVNFVEMSGH
-445 FLDMVEDYG
+445 HILDMVEDNS
-454 EPSKEEN
+454 EHSKEEN
-461 NSDIAHLLHN
+461 NSDIANLLHN

-489 LNREYDEYEEQT
+489 LNREYDEYDEQT
-501 GEKIHRLKYVVFS
+501 GEKIHRLKYVVFN

-519 QKIVNIFQDP
+519 QQIVNIFQDP
-529 ANSDIMRKVDSIHI
+529 ANSDILRKVDSIHI

-550 FGERLQRREKALD
+550 FGERLQRGEKALD
-563 YFNNHYAMNIV
+563 YFNDHYGINV
-574 SPLTEVC
+574 TQPLVDLCEKYHINC
-581 RDYNINSNSGFRPKL
+581 NSNFRPKL

-604 YVGGLYEYNA
+604 YVGGLYEYDPI
-614 TDSELLVNAI
+614 DSELLINSITAF
-624 SEVLPFPYEQMSFW
+624 EPPYRKKTFW
-638 SRLKNKLKEKLT
+638 SRLIEKIINK

>member
-47 FIEDYLPAP
+47 FIEEHLPAP
-56 AQIDWNA
+56 AQMDWNA
-63 LQASLSEVSKSTLHK
+63 LQASLSEVSVSTLLK

-84 KYEGTRPDGNHVDE
+84 KYESTR
-98 AIAKCNEIEEKLPTL
+98 
-113 AGMEWE
+113 
-119 ELKPY
+119 
-124 LSDMSQNTLDCLDA
+124 SD
-138 YIRKYEGIRPKGNH
+138 GNH

-165 ALQREAIAKEET
+165 ALQREALAKEED
-177 EWKAVDPFSMMSLI
+177 EWNTVDPFSMTSLI

-198 MSAHRDEID
+198 MSAHHDEID

-228 FPKGKYIEKATAML
+228 FPKGKYIEKAIAML

-252 DSGDISFVFQY
+252 NSGDISFVFQY

-302 LLYLVRFGIFTVDEL
+302 LLYLVRLGIFTVDEL

-324 EKVWHTLNNINVK
+324 ENVWNTLNSIDVK

-346 MQNSDAEC
+346 MKKSKVEYL
-354 PEGSTDVYFFGLP
+354 EGGIDVYFFGLP
-367 YAGKTCLLQGL
+367 CTGKTCLLQGL
-378 LCTSSLLLDMTS
+378 SCTTSLQVDLAASS
-390 SGGPY
+390 GPY

-400 QYTDYGMASP
+400 QYTDCGIVSP
-410 CTLDDSVTTLKT
+410 RTLDDSVTTLKT
-422 MIITDEHT
+422 TIITDEHT
-430 PIEHKVNFVEMSGNH
+430 PIKNNVNFVEMSGH
-445 FLDMVEDYG
+445 HILDMVEDNG
-454 EPSKEEN
+454 EYSKEVDN
-461 NSDIAHLLHN
+461 RDIANLLHN

-481 DPTINNIK
+481 DPTTKNIK
-489 LNREYDEYEEQT
+489 LNREYDEYDEQT
-501 GEKIHRLKYVVFS
+501 GEKIHRLKYDVFN

-543 IITKADT
+543 IITKTDT

-574 SPLTEVC
+574 PPLTEVC
-581 RDYNINSNSGFRPKL
+581 RDYNINCNSNYRPKL

-604 YVGGLYEYNA
+604 YVGGLYEYDPI
-614 TDSELLVNAI
+614 DSELLVNTITAI
-624 SEVLPFPYEQMSFW
+624 VPPPYRKETFW
-638 SRLKNKLKEKLT
+638 SRLIEKIINKLNE

>member
-31 DISLS
+31 DLSLS
-36 DVPHITDDRRK
+36 DIPHITDDRRK
-47 FIEDYLPAP
+47 YIEDDLPAP
-56 AQIDWNA
+56 AQMDWDA
-63 LQASLSEVSKSTLHK
+63 LQASLSEVSESTLHK
-78 LETYIR
+78 LEAYIR

-98 AIAKCNEIEEKLPTL
+98 AIAK
-113 AGMEWE
+113 
-119 ELKPY
+119 
-124 LSDMSQNTLDCLDA
+124 
-138 YIRKYEGIRPKGNH
+138 
-152 VDEAIAKRNEIKD
+152 RNEIKD
-165 ALQREAIAKEET
+165 ALRRDALATEET

-198 MSAHRDEID
+198 MSIHHDEID

-242 EALDEWMIVR
+242 EVLDEWMIVR

-273 DKAYCLLMDLKHQ
+273 DKAYCLLMDLKLQ

-292 REPNRYDVSR
+292 HEPNRYDVSR
-302 LLYLVRFGIFTVDEL
+302 LLYLVQLGIFTVDEL

-324 EKVWHTLNNINVK
+324 ENVWHTLNNIDVK

-346 MQNSDAEC
+346 MQDSKVEC
-354 PEGSTDVYFFGLP
+354 QDGCIDVYLWGLP
-367 YAGKTCLLQGL
+367 STGKTCILQGL
-378 LCTSSLLLDMTS
+378 LSSSSLLLDLTS
-390 SGGPY
+390 SGGSY

-410 CTLDDSVTTLKT
+410 RTLDDSVTTLKT
-422 MIITDEHT
+422 TIITDGHT
-430 PIEHKVNFVEMSGNH
+430 PIKYNVNFVEMSGH
-445 FLDMVEDYG
+445 HILDMVEDNS
-454 EPSKEEN
+454 EHSKEEN
-461 NSDIAHLLHN
+461 NSDIANLLHN

-489 LNREYDEYEEQT
+489 LNREYDEYDEQT
-501 GEKIHRLKYVVFS
+501 GEKIHRLKYVVFN

-519 QKIVNIFQDP
+519 QQIVNIFQDP
-529 ANSDIMRKVDSIHI
+529 ANSDILRKVDSIHI

-550 FGERLQRREKALD
+550 FGERLQRGEKALD
-563 YFNNHYAMNIV
+563 YFNDHYGINV
-574 SPLTEVC
+574 TQPLVDLCEKYHINC
-581 RDYNINSNSGFRPKL
+581 NSNFRPKL

-604 YVGGLYEYNA
+604 YVGGLYEYDPI
-614 TDSELLVNAI
+614 DSELLINTITAF
-624 SEVLPFPYEQMSFW
+624 EPPYRKKTFW
-638 SRLKNKLKEKLT
+638 SRLIEKIINK

>member
-31 DISLS
+31 DILLS

-47 FIEDYLPAP
+47 YIEDYLPAS
-56 AQIDWNA
+56 AQKDWDA
-63 LQASLSEVSKSTLHK
+63 LQASLSEVSESTLHK
-78 LETYIR
+78 LEAYIR

-98 AIAKCNEIEEKLPTL
+98 AIAK
-113 AGMEWE
+113 
-119 ELKPY
+119 
-124 LSDMSQNTLDCLDA
+124 
-138 YIRKYEGIRPKGNH
+138 
-152 VDEAIAKRNEIKD
+152 RNEIKD
-165 ALQREAIAKEET
+165 ALRRDALATEET

-198 MSAHRDEID
+198 MSIHHDEID

-242 EALDEWMIVR
+242 EVLDEWMIVR

-292 REPNRYDVSR
+292 HEPNRYDVSR
-302 LLYLVRFGIFTVDEL
+302 LLYLVQLGIFTVDEL

-324 EKVWHTLNNINVK
+324 ENVWHTLNNIDVK

-346 MQNSDAEC
+346 MQDSKVEC
-354 PEGSTDVYFFGLP
+354 QDGCIDVYLWGLP
-367 YAGKTCLLQGL
+367 STGKTCILQGL
-378 LCTSSLLLDMTS
+378 LSSSSLLLDLTS
-390 SGGPY
+390 SGGSY

-410 CTLDDSVTTLKT
+410 RTLDDSVTTLKT
-422 MIITDEHT
+422 TIITDGHT
-430 PIEHKVNFVEMSGNH
+430 PIKYNVNFVEMSGH
-445 FLDMVEDYG
+445 HILDMVEDNS
-454 EPSKEEN
+454 EHSKEEN
-461 NSDIAHLLHN
+461 NSDIANLLHN

-489 LNREYDEYEEQT
+489 LNREYDEYDEQT
-501 GEKIHRLKYVVFS
+501 GEKIHRLKYVVFN

-519 QKIVNIFQDP
+519 QQIVNIFQDP
-529 ANSDIMRKVDSIHI
+529 ANSDILRKVDSIHI

-550 FGERLQRREKALD
+550 FGERLQRGEKALD
-563 YFNNHYAMNIV
+563 YFNDHYGINV
-574 SPLTEVC
+574 TQPLVDLCEKYHINC
-581 RDYNINSNSGFRPKL
+581 NSNFRPKL

-604 YVGGLYEYNA
+604 YVGGLYEYDPI
-614 TDSELLVNAI
+614 DSELLINTITAF
-624 SEVLPFPYEQMSFW
+624 EPPYRKKTFW
-638 SRLKNKLKEKLT
+638 SRLIEKIINK

>member
-47 FIEDYLPAP
+47 YIEDHLPAP
-56 AQIDWNA
+56 AQMDWDA
-63 LQASLSEVSKSTLHK
+63 LQTSLSEVSESTLHK
-78 LETYIR
+78 LEAYIR

-98 AIAKCNEIEEKLPTL
+98 AIAK
-113 AGMEWE
+113 
-119 ELKPY
+119 
-124 LSDMSQNTLDCLDA
+124 
-138 YIRKYEGIRPKGNH
+138 
-152 VDEAIAKRNEIKD
+152 RNEIKD
-165 ALQREAIAKEET
+165 ALRRDALATEET

-242 EALDEWMIVR
+242 EVLDEWMIVR

-302 LLYLVRFGIFTVDEL
+302 LLYLVQLGIFTVDEL

-324 EKVWHTLNNINVK
+324 ENIWNTLNSMDVK

-346 MQNSDAEC
+346 MQESKVEC
-354 PEGSTDVYFFGLP
+354 QDGCIDVYLWGLP
-367 YAGKTCLLQGL
+367 STGKTYILQGL
-378 LCTSSLLLDMTS
+378 LSSSSLLLDLTS
-390 SGGPY
+390 SGGSY

-400 QYTDYGMASP
+400 QYTDYGMAFP

-422 MIITDEHT
+422 TIITDGHT
-430 PIEHKVNFVEMSGNH
+430 PIKYNVNFVEMSGH
-445 FLDMVEDYG
+445 HILDMVEDNS
-454 EPSKEEN
+454 EHSKEEN
-461 NSDIAHLLHN
+461 NSDIANLLHN

-489 LNREYDEYEEQT
+489 LNREYDEYDEQT
-501 GEKIHRLKYVVFS
+501 GEKIHRLKYVVFN

-519 QKIVNIFQDP
+519 QQIVNIFQDP
-529 ANSDIMRKVDSIHI
+529 ANSDILRKVDSIHI

-550 FGERLQRREKALD
+550 FGERLQRGEKALN
-563 YFNNHYAMNIV
+563 YFNDHYGINV
-574 SPLTEVC
+574 TQPLVDLCEKYHINC
-581 RDYNINSNSGFRPKL
+581 NSNFRPKL

-604 YVGGLYEYNA
+604 YVGGLYEYDPI
-614 TDSELLVNAI
+614 DSELLINTITAF
-624 SEVLPFPYEQMSFW
+624 EPPYRKETFW
-638 SRLKNKLKEKLT
+638 SRLIEKIINKLNE

>member
-31 DISLS
+31 DILLS

-47 FIEDYLPAP
+47 YIEDYLPAP
-56 AQIDWNA
+56 AQKDWDA
-63 LQASLSEVSKSTLHK
+63 LQASLSEVSESTLHK
-78 LETYIR
+78 LEAYIR

-98 AIAKCNEIEEKLPTL
+98 AIAK
-113 AGMEWE
+113 
-119 ELKPY
+119 
-124 LSDMSQNTLDCLDA
+124 
-138 YIRKYEGIRPKGNH
+138 
-152 VDEAIAKRNEIKD
+152 RNEIKD
-165 ALQREAIAKEET
+165 ALRRDALATEET

-198 MSAHRDEID
+198 MSIHHDEID

-228 FPKGKYIEKATAML
+228 FPKGKYIEKASAML
-242 EALDEWMIVR
+242 EVLDEWMIVR

-292 REPNRYDVSR
+292 HEPNRYDVSR
-302 LLYLVRFGIFTVDEL
+302 LLYLVQLGIFTVDEL

-324 EKVWHTLNNINVK
+324 ENVWHTLNNIDVK

-346 MQNSDAEC
+346 MQDSKVEC
-354 PEGSTDVYFFGLP
+354 QDGCIDVYLWGLP
-367 YAGKTCLLQGL
+367 STGKTCILQGL
-378 LCTSSLLLDMTS
+378 LSSSSLLLDLTS
-390 SGGPY
+390 SGGSY

-410 CTLDDSVTTLKT
+410 RTLDDSVTTLKT
-422 MIITDEHT
+422 TIITDGHT
-430 PIEHKVNFVEMSGNH
+430 PIKYNVNFVEMSGH
-445 FLDMVEDYG
+445 HILDMVEDNS
-454 EPSKEEN
+454 EHSKEEN
-461 NSDIAHLLHN
+461 NSDIANLLHN

-489 LNREYDEYEEQT
+489 LNREYDEYDEQT
-501 GEKIHRLKYVVFS
+501 GEKIHRLKYVVFN

-519 QKIVNIFQDP
+519 QQIVNIFQDP
-529 ANSDIMRKVDSIHI
+529 ANSDILRKVDSIHI

-550 FGERLQRREKALD
+550 FGERLQRGEKALD
-563 YFNNHYAMNIV
+563 YFNDHYGINV
-574 SPLTEVC
+574 TQPLVDLCEKYHINC
-581 RDYNINSNSGFRPKL
+581 NSNFRPKL

-604 YVGGLYEYNA
+604 YVGGLYEYDPI
-614 TDSELLVNAI
+614 DSELLINTITAF
-624 SEVLPFPYEQMSFW
+624 EPPYRKKTFW
-638 SRLKNKLKEKLT
+638 SRLIEKIINKLNE

>member
-1 MPLTDLQRK
+1 MVRIVKTVINMPLTDLQRK

-31 DISLS
+31 DLSLS
-36 DVPHITDDRRK
+36 DIPHITDDRRK
-47 FIEDYLPAP
+47 YIEDHLPAP
-56 AQIDWNA
+56 AQMDWDA
-63 LQASLSEVSKSTLHK
+63 LQASLSEVSESTLHK
-78 LETYIR
+78 LEAYIR

-98 AIAKCNEIEEKLPTL
+98 AIAK
-113 AGMEWE
+113 
-119 ELKPY
+119 
-124 LSDMSQNTLDCLDA
+124 
-138 YIRKYEGIRPKGNH
+138 
-152 VDEAIAKRNEIKD
+152 RNEIKD
-165 ALQREAIAKEET
+165 ALRRDALATEET

-198 MSAHRDEID
+198 MSIHHDEID

-242 EALDEWMIVR
+242 EVLDEWMIVR

-273 DKAYCLLMDLKHQ
+273 DKAYCLLMDLKLQ

-292 REPNRYDVSR
+292 HEPNRYDVSR
-302 LLYLVRFGIFTVDEL
+302 LLYLVQLGIFTVDEL

-324 EKVWHTLNNINVK
+324 ENVWHTLNNIDVK

-346 MQNSDAEC
+346 MQDSKVEC
-354 PEGSTDVYFFGLP
+354 QDGCIDVYLWGLP
-367 YAGKTCLLQGL
+367 STGKTCILQGL
-378 LCTSSLLLDMTS
+378 LSSSSLLLDLTS
-390 SGGPY
+390 SGGSY

-410 CTLDDSVTTLKT
+410 RTLDDSVTTLKT
-422 MIITDEHT
+422 TIITDGHT
-430 PIEHKVNFVEMSGNH
+430 PIKYNVNFVEMSGH
-445 FLDMVEDYG
+445 HILDMVEDNS
-454 EPSKEEN
+454 EHSKEEN
-461 NSDIAHLLHN
+461 NSDIANLLHN

-489 LNREYDEYEEQT
+489 LNREYDEYDEQT
-501 GEKIHRLKYVVFS
+501 GEKIHRLKYVVFN

-519 QKIVNIFQDP
+519 QQIVNIFQDP
-529 ANSDIMRKVDSIHI
+529 ANSDILRKVDSIHI

-550 FGERLQRREKALD
+550 FGERLQRGEKALD
-563 YFNNHYAMNIV
+563 YFNDHYGINV
-574 SPLTEVC
+574 TQPLVDLCEKYHINC
-581 RDYNINSNSGFRPKL
+581 NSNFRPKL

-604 YVGGLYEYNA
+604 YVGGLYEYDPI
-614 TDSELLVNAI
+614 DSELLINTITAF
-624 SEVLPFPYEQMSFW
+624 EPPYRKKTFW
-638 SRLKNKLKEKLT
+638 SRQIEKIKNKLNE

>member
-47 FIEDYLPAP
+47 YIEDYLPAP
-56 AQIDWNA
+56 AQKDWDA
-63 LQASLSEVSKSTLHK
+63 LQASLSEVSESTLHK
-78 LETYIR
+78 LEAYIR
-84 KYEGTRPDGNHVDE
+84 KFEGTRPD
-98 AIAKCNEIEEKLPTL
+98 
-113 AGMEWE
+113 
-119 ELKPY
+119 
-124 LSDMSQNTLDCLDA
+124 
-138 YIRKYEGIRPKGNH
+138 GNH

-165 ALQREAIAKEET
+165 ALRRDALATEET

-198 MSAHRDEID
+198 MSIHHDEID

-242 EALDEWMIVR
+242 EVLDEWMIVR

-292 REPNRYDVSR
+292 HEPNRYDVSR
-302 LLYLVRFGIFTVDEL
+302 LLYLVQLGIFTVDEL

-324 EKVWHTLNNINVK
+324 ENVWHTLNNIDVK

-346 MQNSDAEC
+346 MQDSKVEC
-354 PEGSTDVYFFGLP
+354 QDGCIDVYLWGLP
-367 YAGKTCLLQGL
+367 STGKTCILQGL
-378 LCTSSLLLDMTS
+378 LSSSSLLLDLTS
-390 SGGPY
+390 SGGSY

-410 CTLDDSVTTLKT
+410 RTLDDSVTTLKT
-422 MIITDEHT
+422 TIITDGHT
-430 PIEHKVNFVEMSGNH
+430 PIKYNVNFVEMSGH
-445 FLDMVEDYG
+445 HILDMVEDNS
-454 EPSKEEN
+454 EHSKEEN
-461 NSDIAHLLHN
+461 NSDIANLLHN

-489 LNREYDEYEEQT
+489 LNREYDEYDEQT
-501 GEKIHRLKYVVFS
+501 GEKIHRLKYVVFN

-519 QKIVNIFQDP
+519 QQIVNIFQDP
-529 ANSDIMRKVDSIHI
+529 ANSDILRKVDSIHI

-550 FGERLQRREKALD
+550 FGERLQRGEKALD
-563 YFNNHYAMNIV
+563 DFNDHYGINV
-574 SPLTEVC
+574 TQPLVDLCEKYHINC
-581 RDYNINSNSGFRPKL
+581 NSNFRPKL

-604 YVGGLYEYNA
+604 YVGGLYEYDPI
-614 TDSELLVNAI
+614 DSELLINTITAF
-624 SEVLPFPYEQMSFW
+624 EPPYRKKTFW
-638 SRLKNKLKEKLT
+638 SRLIEKNNKQVK

>member
-31 DISLS
+31 DILLS

-47 FIEDYLPAP
+47 YIEDYLPAS
-56 AQIDWNA
+56 AQKDWDA
-63 LQASLSEVSKSTLHK
+63 LQASLSEVSESTLHK
-78 LETYIR
+78 LEAYIR

-98 AIAKCNEIEEKLPTL
+98 AIAK
-113 AGMEWE
+113 
-119 ELKPY
+119 
-124 LSDMSQNTLDCLDA
+124 
-138 YIRKYEGIRPKGNH
+138 
-152 VDEAIAKRNEIKD
+152 RNEIKD
-165 ALQREAIAKEET
+165 ALRRDALATEET

-198 MSAHRDEID
+198 MSIHHDEID
-207 DKVWNIIDKESEQQ
+207 NKVWNIIDKESEQQ

-228 FPKGKYIEKATAML
+228 FPKGKYIEKASAML
-242 EALDEWMIVR
+242 EVLDEWMIVR

-292 REPNRYDVSR
+292 HEPNRYDVSR
-302 LLYLVRFGIFTVDEL
+302 LLYLVQLGIFTVDEL

-324 EKVWHTLNNINVK
+324 ENVWHTLNNIDVK

-346 MQNSDAEC
+346 MQDSKVEC
-354 PEGSTDVYFFGLP
+354 QDGCIDVYLWGLP
-367 YAGKTCLLQGL
+367 STGKTCILQGL
-378 LCTSSLLLDMTS
+378 LSSSSLLLDLTS
-390 SGGPY
+390 SGGSY

-410 CTLDDSVTTLKT
+410 RTLDDSVTTLKT
-422 MIITDEHT
+422 TIITDGHT
-430 PIEHKVNFVEMSGNH
+430 PIKYNVNFVEMSGH
-445 FLDMVEDYG
+445 HILDMVEDNS
-454 EPSKEEN
+454 EHSKEEN
-461 NSDIAHLLHN
+461 NSDIANLLHN

-489 LNREYDEYEEQT
+489 LNREYDEYDEQT
-501 GEKIHRLKYVVFS
+501 GEKIHRLKYVVFN

-519 QKIVNIFQDP
+519 QQIVNIFQDP
-529 ANSDIMRKVDSIHI
+529 ANSDILRKVDSIHI

-550 FGERLQRREKALD
+550 FGERLQRGEKALD
-563 YFNNHYAMNIV
+563 YFNDHYGINV
-574 SPLTEVC
+574 TQPLVDLCEKYHINC
-581 RDYNINSNSGFRPKL
+581 NSNFRPKL

-604 YVGGLYEYNA
+604 YVGGLYEYDPI
-614 TDSELLVNAI
+614 DSELLINTITAF
-624 SEVLPFPYEQMSFW
+624 EPPYRKKTFW
-638 SRLKNKLKEKLT
+638 SRLIEKIINK

>member
-1 MPLTDLQRK
+1 MVRNLKTVINMPLTDLQRK

-31 DISLS
+31 DLSLS
-36 DVPHITDDRRK
+36 DMPHITDDRRK
-47 FIEDYLPAP
+47 YIEDHLPAP
-56 AQIDWNA
+56 AQMDWDA
-63 LQASLSEVSKSTLHK
+63 LQASLSEVSESTLHK
-78 LETYIR
+78 LEAYIR

-98 AIAKCNEIEEKLPTL
+98 AIAK
-113 AGMEWE
+113 
-119 ELKPY
+119 
-124 LSDMSQNTLDCLDA
+124 
-138 YIRKYEGIRPKGNH
+138 
-152 VDEAIAKRNEIKD
+152 RNEIKD
-165 ALQREAIAKEET
+165 ALRRDALATEET

-198 MSAHRDEID
+198 MSIHHDEID
-207 DKVWNIIDKESEQQ
+207 NKVWNIIDKESEQQ

-242 EALDEWMIVR
+242 EVLDEWMIVR

-292 REPNRYDVSR
+292 HEPNRYDVSR
-302 LLYLVRFGIFTVDEL
+302 LLYLVQLGIFTVDEL

-324 EKVWHTLNNINVK
+324 ENVWHTLNNIDVK

-346 MQNSDAEC
+346 MQDSKVEC
-354 PEGSTDVYFFGLP
+354 QDGCIDVYLWGLP
-367 YAGKTCLLQGL
+367 STGKTCILQGL
-378 LCTSSLLLDMTS
+378 LSSSSLLLDLTS
-390 SGGPY
+390 SGGSY

-410 CTLDDSVTTLKT
+410 RTLDDSVTTLKT
-422 MIITDEHT
+422 TIITDGHT
-430 PIEHKVNFVEMSGNH
+430 PIKYNVNFVEMSGH
-445 FLDMVEDYG
+445 HILDMVEDNS
-454 EPSKEEN
+454 EHSKEEN
-461 NSDIAHLLHN
+461 NSDIANLLHN

-489 LNREYDEYEEQT
+489 LNREYDEYDEQT
-501 GEKIHRLKYVVFS
+501 GEKIHRLKYVVFN

-519 QKIVNIFQDP
+519 QQIVNIFQDP
-529 ANSDIMRKVDSIHI
+529 ANSDILRKVDSIHI

-550 FGERLQRREKALD
+550 FGERLQRGEKALD
-563 YFNNHYAMNIV
+563 YFNDHYGINV
-574 SPLTEVC
+574 TQPLVDLCEKYHINC
-581 RDYNINSNSGFRPKL
+581 NSNFRPKL

-604 YVGGLYEYNA
+604 YVGGLYEYDPI
-614 TDSELLVNAI
+614 DSELLINTITAF
-624 SEVLPFPYEQMSFW
+624 EPPYRKKTFW
-638 SRLKNKLKEKLT
+638 SRLIEKIINKLNE

>member
-1 MPLTDLQRK
+1 MVRIVKTVINMPLTDLQRK

-31 DISLS
+31 DLSLS
-36 DVPHITDDRRK
+36 DMPHITDDRRK
-47 FIEDYLPAP
+47 YIEDHLPAP
-56 AQIDWNA
+56 AQMDWDA
-63 LQASLSEVSKSTLHK
+63 LQASLSEVSESTLHK
-78 LETYIR
+78 LEAYIR

-98 AIAKCNEIEEKLPTL
+98 AIAK
-113 AGMEWE
+113 
-119 ELKPY
+119 
-124 LSDMSQNTLDCLDA
+124 
-138 YIRKYEGIRPKGNH
+138 
-152 VDEAIAKRNEIKD
+152 RNEIKD
-165 ALQREAIAKEET
+165 ALRRDALATEET

-198 MSAHRDEID
+198 MSIHHDEID

-242 EALDEWMIVR
+242 EVLDEWMIVR

-263 IRKRPESPYI
+263 IRKRPESPHI
-273 DKAYCLLMDLKHQ
+273 DKAYCLLMDLKLQ

-292 REPNRYDVSR
+292 HEPNRYDVSR
-302 LLYLVRFGIFTVDEL
+302 LLYLVQLGIFTVDEL

-324 EKVWHTLNNINVK
+324 ENVWHTLNNIDVK

-346 MQNSDAEC
+346 MQDSKVEC
-354 PEGSTDVYFFGLP
+354 QDGCIDVYLWGLP
-367 YAGKTCLLQGL
+367 STGKTCILQGL
-378 LCTSSLLLDMTS
+378 LSSSSLLLDLTS
-390 SGGPY
+390 SGGSY

-410 CTLDDSVTTLKT
+410 RTLDDSVTTLKT
-422 MIITDEHT
+422 TIITDGHT
-430 PIEHKVNFVEMSGNH
+430 PIKYNVNFVEMSGH
-445 FLDMVEDYG
+445 HILDMVEDNS
-454 EPSKEEN
+454 EHSKEEN
-461 NSDIAHLLHN
+461 NSDIANLLHN

-489 LNREYDEYEEQT
+489 LNREYDEYDEQT
-501 GEKIHRLKYVVFS
+501 GEKIHRLKYVVFN

-519 QKIVNIFQDP
+519 QQIVNIFQDP
-529 ANSDIMRKVDSIHI
+529 ANSDILRKVDSIHI

-550 FGERLQRREKALD
+550 FGERLQRGEKALD
-563 YFNNHYAMNIV
+563 YFNDHYGINV
-574 SPLTEVC
+574 TQPLVDLCEKYHINC
-581 RDYNINSNSGFRPKL
+581 NSNFRPKL

-604 YVGGLYEYNA
+604 YVGGLYEYDPI
-614 TDSELLVNAI
+614 DSELLINTITAF
-624 SEVLPFPYEQMSFW
+624 EPPYRKKTFW
-638 SRLKNKLKEKLT
+638 SRLIEKIINK

>member
-1 MPLTDLQRK
+1 MVRIVKTVINMPLTDLQRK
-10 KLIDDINR
+10 KLVDDINR

-31 DISLS
+31 DLSLS
-36 DVPHITDDRRK
+36 DIPHITDDRRK
-47 FIEDYLPAP
+47 YIEDHLPAP
-56 AQIDWNA
+56 AQMDWDA
-63 LQASLSEVSKSTLHK
+63 LQASLSEVSESTLHK
-78 LETYIR
+78 LEAYIR

-98 AIAKCNEIEEKLPTL
+98 AIAK
-113 AGMEWE
+113 
-119 ELKPY
+119 
-124 LSDMSQNTLDCLDA
+124 
-138 YIRKYEGIRPKGNH
+138 
-152 VDEAIAKRNEIKD
+152 RNEIKD
-165 ALQREAIAKEET
+165 ALRRDALATEET

-198 MSAHRDEID
+198 MSIHHDEID

-242 EALDEWMIVR
+242 EVLDEWMIVR

-292 REPNRYDVSR
+292 HEPNRYDVSR
-302 LLYLVRFGIFTVDEL
+302 LLYLVQLGIFTVDEL

-324 EKVWHTLNNINVK
+324 ENVWHTLNNIDVK

-346 MQNSDAEC
+346 MQDSKVEC
-354 PEGSTDVYFFGLP
+354 QDGCIDVYLWGLP
-367 YAGKTCLLQGL
+367 STGKTCILQGL
-378 LCTSSLLLDMTS
+378 LSSSSLLLDLTS
-390 SGGPY
+390 SGGSY

-410 CTLDDSVTTLKT
+410 RTLDDSVTTLKT
-422 MIITDEHT
+422 TIITDGHT
-430 PIEHKVNFVEMSGNH
+430 PIKYNVNFVEMSGH
-445 FLDMVEDYG
+445 HILDMVEDNS
-454 EPSKEEN
+454 EHSKEEN
-461 NSDIAHLLHN
+461 NSDIANLLHN

-489 LNREYDEYEEQT
+489 LNREYDEYDEPT
-501 GEKIHRLKYVVFS
+501 GEKIHRLKYVVFN

-519 QKIVNIFQDP
+519 QQIVNIFQDP
-529 ANSDIMRKVDSIHI
+529 ANSDILRKVDSIHI

-550 FGERLQRREKALD
+550 FGERLQRGEKALD
-563 YFNNHYAMNIV
+563 YFNDHYGINV
-574 SPLTEVC
+574 TQPLVDLCEKYHINC
-581 RDYNINSNSGFRPKL
+581 NSNFRPKL

-604 YVGGLYEYNA
+604 YVGGLYEYDPI
-614 TDSELLVNAI
+614 DSELLINTITAF
-624 SEVLPFPYEQMSFW
+624 EPPYRKKTFW
-638 SRLKNKLKEKLT
+638 SRLIEKIINK